1 MKLIDTS
8 VKRPIGVIMIVI
20 AVMLIGAIALT
31 NLSIDLYP
39 ELEVP
44 FTIVVTEYDDAA
56 PEEVENLVTRMVE
69 MTLSGI
75 EGIKTLQSVSATGQ
89 SLVVLEFDWG
99 TSLDAKV
106 SDIRSKLD
114 RIVNFLPDGAGK
126 PIVINIDPNA
136 LPIMRLSI
144 SGDIDSGVLTN
155 LAHEVVK
162 PRLDRAVGV
171 SGVTLIGTKER
182 EISVELSPVYL
193 EGYGISV
200 NQIIQTLAME
210 NMSVTAGTLLKGN
223 QALSLMINGDLKSVE
238 DIKNVIIQSP
248 RGSSF
253 KLSELAN
260 VYEKSL
266 DVREITKVNGVQS
279 LVFDISKKADA
290 NTLSVANEVYAAM
303 ADAQQLLPKGTEIG
317 IVYDLSI
324 FIREAVNNV
333 VLNLLVGA
341 ILAGLVLYL
350 FLRSF
355 RTTLIIAITIP
366 IAVIATFT
374 LIYFSK
380 ETLNLLTLG
389 GLALGIGMMVDSS
402 IVILENIFRYNEEGH
417 SRVEAAKR
425 GADEVASAVIASA
438 LTTVAVFV
446 PIVFVQGIASEIF
459 TPMATTISFALIIS
473 LLAALTLVPMLAAY
487 MQKVQRKPSIQ
498 ETATEVLTL
507 NEVLPTSDATDQA
520 TEDKPKRRWQPFKR
534 IDAFFGKIYTGY
546 RKALAWSLSHRLIVV
561 VTTVVLLAGSV
572 LLVPLVGTEFL
583 PEMDQGEINIDVRL
597 PDGTILDETE
607 EVIAL
612 IVEELERIPEVGTIF
627 SSAGSGGSFAM
638 GGTASNIGNIYAEI
652 GSVSDRDRSTNEIM
666 DQIRTYTDR
675 LPGATIEVTQMD
687 SGGMFSSG
695 AITVKV
701 IGNDLNVLGG
711 LTEELKSQLERVE
724 GTRNV
729 KSSLERAR
737 PQLEI
742 VIDREKAAAYG
753 LSYNEVM
760 NTVRTGFNGSI
771 ATRILHEGR
780 EVNVRVILPEEYRAD
795 MSQINELP
803 IMLRTGVAIKLRE
816 VAELK
821 QTTGFTRISH
831 EDQKR
836 LESVTAEIFGRDLG
850 SVTEDVKRIMDGI
863 KVPDGYQLKIG
874 GEAEE
879 MAKAF
884 DSLKFALIISVFL
897 VYMVMAVQFEALTHP
912 FVIMFSI
919 PAIFIGIMLGLAIT
933 GRTLN
938 VATYIGIIMLVGIV
952 VNNAIVLVDYINILR
967 RRGRTR
973 EEAILI
979 AGPNRLRPILM
990 TTLTT
995 VLALIPLTLGFG
1007 SGAELQAPFATVIV
1021 FGLSFSTVVTLL
1033 LVPVVYTYMDDL
1045 ERLIRRKFLKT
1056 VPTVDN

>member
-20 AVMLIGAIALT
+20 AVVLIGAIALG

-44 FTIVVTEYDDAA
+44 FTIVVTEYNDAG
-56 PEEVENLVTRMVE
+56 PEEVENLVTRMIE

-99 TSLDAKV
+99 TSLDTKV

-136 LPIMRLSI
+136 LPIMRLSV
-144 SGDIDSGVLTN
+144 SGDIDQGVLTN
-155 LAHEVVK
+155 LANEVVK

-171 SGVTLIGTKER
+171 SGVTLIGAKER
-182 EISVELSPVYL
+182 EISVELSPIYL

-223 QALSLMINGDLKSVE
+223 QALNLMINGELKSVE

-248 RGSSF
+248 RGSAL
-253 KLSELAN
+253 KLSELATI
-260 VYEKSL
+260 YEKSL
-266 DVREITKVNGVQS
+266 DLREITKVNGEQS
-279 LVFDISKKADA
+279 LVFDVSKKADA
-290 NTLSVANEVYAAM
+290 NTLSVAKEVYAAM
-303 ADAQQLLPKGTEIG
+303 EDAQRLLPKGTEIN

-333 VLNLLVGA
+333 VVNLLLGA
-341 ILAGLVLYL
+341 VLAGLVLYM
-350 FLRSF
+350 FLRSL

-380 ETLNLLTLG
+380 ETINLLTLG

-417 SRVEAAKR
+417 SRIESAKR

-487 MQKVQRKPSIQ
+487 MQKVVRKPSIHEFESAST
-498 ETATEVLTL
+498 ET
-507 NEVLPTSDATDQA
+507 TSAET
-520 TEDKPKRRWQPFKR
+520 TKRKWRPFRR
-534 IDAFFGKIYTGY
+534 IDEFFGRIYPAY
-546 RKALAWSLSHRLIVV
+546 KNLLDWSLSHRLIVV
-561 VTTVVLLAGSV
+561 ITTVVLLAGSV
-572 LLVPLVGTEFL
+572 LLVPFVGTEFL
-583 PEMDQGEINIDVRL
+583 PEMDQGEINIDIRL
-597 PDGTILDETE
+597 PDGTILSETE

-612 IVEELERIPEVGTIF
+612 IVDELEQIPEIGTLF

-638 GGTASNIGNIYAEI
+638 GGTSSNVGNIYAEI

-666 DQIRTYTDR
+666 DQIRAYTDR
-675 LPGATIEVTQMD
+675 IPGANIEVTQMD
-687 SGGMFSSG
+687 SGGMFSTG
-695 AITVKV
+695 AITIKV
-701 IGNDLNVLGG
+701 IGNDLNILGG
-711 LTEELKSQLERVE
+711 LTDELKYQLEKVE

-729 KSSLERAR
+729 KSSLERGR

-753 LSYNEVM
+753 LTYNEVM
-760 NTVRTGFNGSI
+760 NTVRTGFNGSV

-780 EVNVRVILPEEYRAD
+780 EVNVRVILPEEYRED

-803 IMLRTGVAIKLRE
+803 IMLRTGTAIKLRE
-816 VAELK
+816 VAELR

-850 SVTEDVKRIMDGI
+850 SVTEDAQKIMASI
-863 KVPDGYQLKIG
+863 NVPDGYQLKIG

-884 DSLKFALIISVFL
+884 DSLKFALIISVLL

-919 PAIFIGIMLGLAIT
+919 PATFIGIMLGLVLT

-967 RRGRTR
+967 RRGRSR

-995 VLALIPLTLGFG
+995 VLALVPLTLGFG
-1007 SGAELQAPFATVIV
+1007 EGAELQAPFATVIV
-1021 FGLSFSTVVTLL
+1021 FGLSFSTIVTLL

-1045 ERLIRRKFLKT
+1045 ERIIRRKFLKT
-1056 VPTVDN
+1056 VPTVDNRLSNL